1 MNYYKILGLEREP
14 FSTSPDP
21 DFFYQSSSHKKA
33 LANILIESQLR
44 RGLSVVLGD
53 IGTGKTT
60 LSRKLLQLLKT
71 KENIDSYI
79 ILDPTYDTRYLFLL
93 SLAKIFGIEI
103 KRARPTILQI
113 KEKIERFLFQKG
125 VNENRRVV
133 LLIDEAQNINQ
144 HSLEVLR
151 ILLNYETNKF
161 KLLQLIVLG
170 QMELLPRLKERK
182 NFIDRV
188 SLKCKLN
195 PLNQEETREMV
206 NFRLRRAGYKS
217 RQDLFSK
224 DAIAHIYE
232 YTRGYPRKILMFCH
246 KALRSLLIEKKSVVD
261 NKIVEQIIESEA
273 EFGLKKKDLF
283 YTS

>member
-1 MNYYKILGLEREP
+1 MNYYKVLGLEREP

-44 RGLSVVLGD
+44 RGLSVILGD

-161 KLLQLIVLG
+161 KLLQLVVLG
-170 QMELLPRLKERK
+170 QMELLPRLKECP

-195 PLNQEETREMV
+195 PLNQEETKEMIK
-206 NFRLRRAGYKS
+206 FRLRRAGYKN
-217 RQDLFSK
+217 RQDLFSEN
-224 DAIAHIYE
+224 AISHIHE

-246 KALRSLLIEKKSVVD
+246 KALRSLLVEQKSVVD
-261 NKIVEQIIESEA
+261 NEIVEKIIENEA

>member
-1 MNYYKILGLEREP
+1 MNYYKVLGLEREP

-44 RGLSVVLGD
+44 RGLSVILGD

-161 KLLQLIVLG
+161 KLLQLVVLG
-170 QMELLPRLKERK
+170 QMELLPRLKECP

-195 PLNQEETREMV
+195 PLNQEETKEMV
-206 NFRLRRAGYKS
+206 KFRLRRAGYKN
-217 RQDLFSK
+217 RQDLFSE
-224 DAIAHIYE
+224 DAISHIHE

-246 KALRSLLIEKKSVVD
+246 KALRSLLMEKKSVVD
-261 NKIVEQIIESEA
+261 REMVEKIIEGEA